1 MLQSIVLDYLFGENC
16 VCKIQ
21 LFSKKCAKKS
31 GIWLL
36 INQKNALNPAN
47 SNMQK
52 KCAGLCIQ
60 EKLKLWKFP
69 VKASTQKFLSEIVHS
84 IDWE

>member
-21 LFSKKCAKKS
+21 LFSKKCAKK
-31 GIWLL
+31 
-36 INQKNALNPAN
+36 KKR
-47 SNMQK
+47 NMTSYKSKKCPKPSEFKYAK

-60 EKLKLWKFP
+60 EKLKLCKFP

-84 IDWE
+84 ID